1 MPNPFDPWSWLNTLF
16 EWFIGSWTQSGGQAL
31 QSAIAFLTAAQFP
44 NLGEE
49 WFMKLW
55 NSTFG
60 LSLLIG
66 LAAIMV
72 HALVF
77 TVKSRYTSFGA
88 SLVGLVRLAFNG
100 GFLLLIVVI
109 AMALVDF
116 LISVVTSWIS
126 GILDLATWTQPFAI
140 VMDMNGVNIW
150 LKLSISNAGMIIGN
164 LLYLQSIM
172 MNFWIYIFV
181 IWYLLGSA
189 LGTGKVAQF
198 ARSVIFAAL
207 LTTLFSRVFQ
217 VFHLGLSAIVLS
229 VAQSLGMQ
237 PIVIL
242 LGVMGSGAVAL
253 GIPIFMMIAFTVA
266 SYKVERRLDVR
277 AFIQKQTR
285 NKTLAN
291 SGELAEES
299 AGRIRAI
306 GDGTKEAA
314 GGVMRW
320 AALAAATAAIAK
332 VGTGVAAKI
341 AGATPTPQ
349 TKLVAVGLLAAQAG
363 TSWVENKTRSY
374 INNRVGRP
382 GANRARTR
390 QNST

>member
-49 WFMKLW
+49 WFMKVW

-77 TVKSRYTSFGA
+77 TIRSAYTNLGA
-88 SLVGLVRLAFNG
+88 SLVAFVRLAFNG

-109 AMALVDF
+109 AMGLVDF
-116 LISVVTSWIS
+116 LISIVTSWIS
-126 GILDLATWTQPFAI
+126 AILDLATWTQPFAA
-140 VMDMNGVNIW
+140 VMDMSGLNIW

-189 LGTGKVAQF
+189 LGTGRVAQF
-198 ARSVIFAAL
+198 VRSMIFAAL
-207 LTTLFSRVFQ
+207 LTTLFARVFQ

-229 VAQSLGMQ
+229 VAQSIGMQ

-299 AGRIRAI
+299 AGRLRAI

-314 GGVMRW
+314 GGAIRW

-341 AGATPTPQ
+341 AGATPTPH

-390 QNST
+390 QSST

>member
-299 AGRIRAI
+299 AGRLRAI
-306 GDGTKEAA
+306 GDGTKEAT

-390 QNST
+390 QSST

>member
-49 WFMKLW
+49 WFMKVW

-77 TVKSRYTSFGA
+77 TIRSTYTNLGA
-88 SLVGLVRLAFNG
+88 SLVAFVRLAFNG

-109 AMALVDF
+109 AMGLVDF
-116 LISVVTSWIS
+116 LISIVTSWIS
-126 GILDLATWTQPFAI
+126 AILDLATWTQPFAA
-140 VMDMNGVNIW
+140 VMDMSGLNIW

-189 LGTGKVAQF
+189 LGTGRVAQF
-198 ARSVIFAAL
+198 VRSMIFAAL
-207 LTTLFSRVFQ
+207 LTTLFARVFQ

-229 VAQSLGMQ
+229 VAQSIGMQ

-299 AGRIRAI
+299 AGRLRAI

-314 GGVMRW
+314 GGVIRW

-341 AGATPTPQ
+341 AGATPTPH

-390 QNST
+390 QSST

>member
-1 MPNPFDPWSWLNTLF
+1 
-16 EWFIGSWTQSGGQAL
+16 
-31 QSAIAFLTAAQFP
+31 
-44 NLGEE
+44 
-49 WFMKLW
+49 MKLW

-77 TVKSRYTSFGA
+77 TVKSHYTSFGA

-299 AGRIRAI
+299 AGRLRAI

-314 GGVMRW
+314 GGVIRW

-390 QNST
+390 QSST

>member
-49 WFMKLW
+49 WFMKVW

-77 TVKSRYTSFGA
+77 TIRSTYTNLGA
-88 SLVGLVRLAFNG
+88 SLVAFVRLAFNG

-109 AMALVDF
+109 AMGLVDF
-116 LISVVTSWIS
+116 LISIVTSWIS
-126 GILDLATWTQPFAI
+126 AILDLATWTQPFAA
-140 VMDMNGVNIW
+140 VMDMSGLNIW

-198 ARSVIFAAL
+198 VRSMIFAAL
-207 LTTLFSRVFQ
+207 LTTLFARVFQ

-229 VAQSLGMQ
+229 VAQSIGMQ

-253 GIPIFMMIAFTVA
+253 GIPIFMMVAFTVA

-299 AGRIRAI
+299 AGRLRAI

-314 GGVMRW
+314 GGVIRW

-341 AGATPTPQ
+341 AGATPTPH

-390 QNST
+390 QSST

>member
-299 AGRIRAI
+299 AGRLRAI

-390 QNST
+390 QSST

>member
-16 EWFIGSWTQSGGQAL
+16 EWFINSWTQSGGQAL

-66 LAAIMV
+66 LAAVMV
-72 HALVF
+72 HAIVF
-77 TVKSRYTSFGA
+77 MFKAQYKTLGA
-88 SLVGLVRLAFNG
+88 SLVGFVRLAFNG
-100 GFLLLIVVI
+100 GFLLFVAYV
-109 AMALVDF
+109 AMGLVDF
-116 LISVVTSWIS
+116 LISLEKSWIS
-126 GILDLATWTQPFAI
+126 AILDLESWTQPFAAA
-140 VMDMNGVNIW
+140 MDLNGLNIW
-150 LKLSISNAGMIIGN
+150 LKLAISNAGMIIGN

-189 LGTGKVAQF
+189 LGTGKIAQF
-198 ARSVIFAAL
+198 VRSVIFAAL
-207 LTTLFSRVFQ
+207 LTTLFARVPQ

-242 LGVMGSGAVAL
+242 LGVIGAGAVAL
-253 GIPIFMMIAFTVA
+253 SIPAFMLIAFTIA
-266 SYKVERRLDVR
+266 SFRVERRLDVR
-277 AFIQKQTR
+277 AFIEKQTR
-285 NKTLAN
+285 NTTYAD
-291 SGELAEES
+291 SGELAEER
-299 AGRIRAI
+299 AGRLRAI
-306 GDGTKEAA
+306 GDGTKDAA
-314 GGVMRW
+314 GGVIRW
-320 AALAAATAAIAK
+320 AAVLAATAAIAK

-341 AGATPTPQ
+341 AGAAPTPQ
-349 TKLVAVGLLAAQAG
+349 TKLAAVGLLAAQAG
-363 TSWVENKTRSY
+363 TSWLEGKTRSY

-382 GANRARTR
+382 GESRARSR
-390 QNST
+390 QRSY